1 MSQFYHFSLLL
12 LTIVAA
18 DTSPHISQRQ
28 LLRDID
34 PNNDPRNIPAWIE
47 ASIWPQNYAFDNPM
61 IESLTGNEEP
71 LKTYRMMP
79 YKLQFIGTR
88 FQLFAT
94 WATTPQKYLFEMSYN
109 NQSSLD
115 AFPSRKCPKLYLF
128 IHGWNANITESN
140 GDLKSVMRSILDNEQ
155 NACLIGVDWS
165 RGASPTTLHAVVLS
179 AEHKRLYRDQAVNT
193 IVVGRQTAF
202 LLYLLV
208 TQRKINAHNIHVM
221 GHSLG
226 GRTTHFVGTYYTR
239 LIQRLL
245 SNGASKQQAKPG
257 NLPEKL
263 GRITGLD
270 IAAPLFDDIPGGILN
285 KGDAIFIDVI
295 HTTGGDPDR
304 PFGITNVI
312 QPGSRFPV
320 GDVDFYP
327 NDAQAGQPDCTG
339 YLSNTPVNPVCSHSK
354 SIDYMA
360 DSFNKSLPRSKFRS
374 VYCESYAMLD
384 QCMKQASPSS
394 FGSMGRDAP
403 KAKGRG
409 IQFLRYSGKIHS
421 PPTAE

>member
-1 MSQFYHFSLLL
+1 MVS
-12 LTIVAA
+12 A
-18 DTSPHISQRQ
+18 DTLPNISQRQ
-28 LLRDID
+28 ALRHLGPDDD
-34 PNNDPRNIPAWIE
+34 PTNIPSWIE
-47 ASIWPQNYAFDNPM
+47 ASKWPQNYTFDNPM
-61 IESLTGNEEP
+61 IENLTGNET
-71 LKTYRMMP
+71 LLRNYQIMP
-79 YKLQFIGTR
+79 YKLEFIGTR
-88 FQLFAT
+88 FQLYAT
-94 WATTPQKYLFEMSYN
+94 WATTRQKYLFEMSYN

-128 IHGWNANITESN
+128 IHGWNANITERN
-140 GDLKSVMRSILDNEQ
+140 GDLKSVMRSILNNEQ

-165 RGASPTTLHAVVLS
+165 RGASPTTLHALVLD
-179 AEHKRLYRDQAVNT
+179 AEHKFPYKDQAVNT

-208 TQRKINAHNIHVM
+208 TKRKINAYNIHVM

-226 GRTTHFVGTYYTR
+226 GRTTHFVGTYYTS
-239 LIQRLL
+239 LIQRLQ
-245 SNGASKQQAKPG
+245 SKGTSKQHTKPG

-270 IAAPLFDDIPGGILN
+270 IAAPFFDTIPGGVLR
-285 KGDAIFIDVI
+285 KGDASFVDVI
-295 HTTGGDPDR
+295 HTTGGGPDR

-312 QPGSRFPV
+312 QPGSHHPV

-339 YLSNTPVNPVCSHSK
+339 YLSNTPVNPICSHSK

-360 DSFNKSLPRSKFRS
+360 DSFDKSLNRSKFRS
-374 VYCESYAMLD
+374 VKCPSYEMLK
-384 QCMKQASPSS
+384 QCMEQASSSS

-409 IQFLRYSGKIHS
+409 VQYLRYSQKNRS
-421 PPTAE
+421 PPTSE